1 VYRCLLTPSPT
12 GLSACTARRDPA
24 IDRFRIIAAI
34 NNGETYAD
42 PWPTA
47 SSIGIN
53 IDNALA
59 MSQSGKYILRVE
71 DNRLVVY
78 EGSGISMSMTWARR
92 CQIAAPQGYLFRT
105 SELTARDGHVYYDSG
120 LCSLK
125 RCWVVLMCIFC

>member
-1 VYRCLLTPSPT
+1 VLA
-12 GLSACTARRDPA
+12 SAAAVLAGASRRDPA

-78 EGSGISMSMTWARR
+78 EGSGSSMSMTWARR

-105 SELTARDGHVYYDSG
+105 SELAARGGAKST
-120 LCSLK
+120 L
-125 RCWVVLMCIFC
+125 VLAAGGAWRAV

>member
-1 VYRCLLTPSPT
+1 M
-12 GLSACTARRDPA
+12 ACCYRRDHA

-47 SSIGIN
+47 SSIGAN

-59 MSQSGKYILRVE
+59 MSQSGAYILRVE

-78 EGSGISMSMTWARR
+78 EGSGTGMSMTWARR

-105 SELTARDGHVYYDSG
+105 SE
-120 LCSLK
+120 
-125 RCWVVLMCIFC
+125 